1 MVKNKFDVYSKDE
14 ILFYEFKMLTFIK
27 IKTNKQKNPQKQNK
41 PPEYKKIPKNDLG

>member
-27 IKTNKQKNPQKQNK
+27 IKTNKQTKKPTKTKQATRIQENP
-41 PPEYKKIPKNDLG
+41 